1 MLDPL
6 QPSFPIKKAV
16 AVVNEPQKFNTDD
29 GVQGQVF

>member
-16 AVVNEPQKFNTDD
+16 AVVNEPQINTDD
-29 GVQGQVF
+29 GVQG